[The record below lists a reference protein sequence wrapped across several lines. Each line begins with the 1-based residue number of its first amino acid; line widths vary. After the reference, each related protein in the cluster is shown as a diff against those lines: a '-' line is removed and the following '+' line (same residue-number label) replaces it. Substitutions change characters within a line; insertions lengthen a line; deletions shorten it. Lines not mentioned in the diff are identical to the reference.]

1 MKKTPK
7 FTIQKII
14 KVSIL
19 LLILQP
25 SLSIADEELDES
37 TIFAEIISDNLLEE
51 ITGSHYSIAAG
62 FDFNHGKYN
71 LDLSSKVYYAP
82 LTFRYDNGPWSFSL
96 STGYM
101 RISAPNNVF
110 LGPDEKPFFDDDK
123 NDDEDGLNFQE
134 IHEGLGDIYLSTTYS
149 INSLYDNQIYIDFTG
164 RVKIPTADSSKN
176 LGTGKVDFTA
186 QIDISKLY
194 GKIMPF
200 AAAGYK
206 ILGKTPQHDL
216 QNSFF
221 FSLGAS
227 YYLTYDT
234 SIGISYDYRQ
244 TATPGFQDPKE
255 IYTYFNMQ
263 INKEWGFNLY
273 SVFGLNEA
281 SPDTSLGF
289 RIRYKF

>member
-7 FTIQKII
+7 FTIQKIF

-25 SLSIADEELDES
+25 RLSIADEKLDES
-37 TIFAEIISDNLLEE
+37 TIFAEIISENLLEE

-71 LDLSSKVYYAP
+71 SELSSNVYYAP
-82 LTFRYDNGPWSFSL
+82 LTFRYDDGPWSFSL

-101 RISAPNNVF
+101 RISAPNNSF
-110 LGPDEKPFFDDDK
+110 LGPDGKPFFDDDG
-123 NDDEDGLNFQE
+123 DDANFHE
-134 IHEGLGDIYLSTTYS
+134 IHEGLGDLYFSTTYS

-176 LGTGKVDFTA
+176 LGTGRLDFTA
-186 QIDISKLY
+186 QIDISKIY

-206 ILGKTPQHDL
+206 ILGKTPQHNL

-255 IYTYFNMQ
+255 IYTYLNMQ
-263 INKEWGFNLY
+263 INKEWDFNLY
-273 SVFGLNEA
+273 GVFGLNQA

-289 RIRYKF
+289 RVRYKF